1 MTKNVN
7 AAAYR
12 EGDMIALQHASIM
25 GHFNIVH
32 LLFEN
37 EADVNAEWAERNG
50 RTALQGA
57 AQHGRLDIVQLL
69 LDNGNQPRLGV
80 ALSGGCRFGGASKG
94 IMSLRGTSDDGAVS
108 Q

>member
-12 EGDMIALQHASIM
+12 EGGMLALQHASIM

-37 EADVNAEWAERNG
+37 EVDVNAEWAERNG

-57 AQHGRLDIVQLL
+57 AEHGRLCIVQLL
-69 LDNGNQPRLGV
+69 LDNGNQPWLGV
-80 ALSGGCRFGGASKG
+80 ALSGGCKFGGASRASRHCEG
-94 IMSLRGTSDDGAVS
+94 PQTTE